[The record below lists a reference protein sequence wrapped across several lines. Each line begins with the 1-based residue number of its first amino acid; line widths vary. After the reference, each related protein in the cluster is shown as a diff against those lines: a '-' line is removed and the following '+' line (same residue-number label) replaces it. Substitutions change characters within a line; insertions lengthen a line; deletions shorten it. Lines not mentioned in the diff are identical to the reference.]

1 MTVLTAV
8 GLGKRY
14 RRRIWALHDCSLAVP
29 EGHVVAL
36 VGPNGAGKTTLM
48 HLAAGLTTPTRGQVR
63 VLDGELPG
71 SRAALAGIGFVAQ
84 DAPLLK
90 NLPVGDMLRVAR
102 NLNQSFDMARAL
114 QRVADLDIPLRRKT
128 GALSGGQQSQLALT
142 IALAKRPRLL
152 ILDEPLARLD
162 PLARHDFTAA
172 LMSAV
177 AEDGVSVLFSSHV
190 VAELERVADYLIVL
204 NRGQLQ
210 ISGDVEDLLASHRML
225 TGPAARLR
233 RCASGSPRSR
243 QRRQAPWSSC
253 SSGCRTRAGKCHRS
267 SRPPQPDWR
276 NWSWPTCSSRVRPCY
291 PARSIWRQG
300 RAIPHRPWKAPRR
313 YCDDHWHSGRSAS

>member
-36 VGPNGAGKTTLM
+36 VGPNGAGKTTLI

-102 NLNQSFDMARAL
+102 NLNQSFDTARAL

-225 TGPAARLR
+225 TGPAGAAAALR
-233 RCASGSPRSR
+233 KWLTPVKAT
-243 QRRQAPWSSC
+243 A
-253 SSGCRTRAGKCHRS
+253 AGALEQLLVRVPHEGWEM
-267 SRPPQPDWR
+267 PPQFQAAAAGLEELVLAYLQQPGASVLPGPIDLAAGQGH
-276 NWSWPTCSSRVRPCY
+276 
-291 PARSIWRQG
+291 PAPAMESTPEVLR
-300 RAIPHRPWKAPRR
+300 
-313 YCDDHWHSGRSAS
+313 

>member
-1 MTVLTAV
+1 MKVLTAV

-102 NLNQSFDMARAL
+102 NLNQSFDLARAL

-225 TGPAARLR
+225 TGPAGAAAALR
-233 RCASGSPRSR
+233 KWLTPVKAT
-243 QRRQAPWSSC
+243 A
-253 SSGCRTRAGKCHRS
+253 AGALEQLLVRVPHKGWEM
-267 SRPPQPDWR
+267 PPQFQAAAAGLEELVLAYLQQPGASVLPGPIDLAAGQGH
-276 NWSWPTCSSRVRPCY
+276 
-291 PARSIWRQG
+291 PAPAMESTPEVLR
-300 RAIPHRPWKAPRR
+300 
-313 YCDDHWHSGRSAS
+313 

>member
-1 MTVLTAV
+1 MTVLIAAS
-8 GLGKRY
+8 LGKRY
-14 RRRIWALHDCSLAVP
+14 RRRTWALRDCSLAVP

-36 VGPNGAGKTTLM
+36 VGPNGAGKTTLL

-71 SRAALAGIGFVAQ
+71 SRAALAGVGFVAQ

-90 NLPVGDMLRVAR
+90 HLPVGDMLRVAR

-114 QRVADLDIPLRRKT
+114 QRVADLDIPLHRKT

-210 ISGDVEDLLASHRML
+210 ISGDVETLLASHRVL
-225 TGPAARLR
+225 TGPAGVAAALRERLTSVKVT
-233 RCASGSPRSR
+233 A
-243 QRRQAPWSSC
+243 
-253 SSGCRTRAGKCHRS
+253 AGAQEQMLIRVPHPGWET
-267 SRPPQPDWR
+267 PPQFQAAAAGLEELVLAYLRQPGAAVLPGPIDLAAGQG
-276 NWSWPTCSSRVRPCY
+276 Y
-291 PARSIWRQG
+291 PGPAMESTREVLR
-300 RAIPHRPWKAPRR
+300 
-313 YCDDHWHSGRSAS
+313 

>member
-14 RRRIWALHDCSLAVP
+14 RRRTWALRDCSLAVP

-71 SRAALAGIGFVAQ
+71 SRAALASIGFVAQ

-114 QRVADLDIPLRRKT
+114 QRVTDLDIPLRRKT

-142 IALAKRPRLL
+142 VALAKRPRLL

-210 ISGDVEDLLASHRML
+210 ISGNVETLLASHLVL
-225 TGPAARLR
+225 TGPAGAAAALRERLTPVKVT
-233 RCASGSPRSR
+233 A
-243 QRRQAPWSSC
+243 
-253 SSGCRTRAGKCHRS
+253 AGAQEQLLVRVPLQGWEM
-267 SRPPQPDWR
+267 PPQFQAAAAGLEELVLAYLQQPGASVLPGPIDLAAGQGH
-276 NWSWPTCSSRVRPCY
+276 
-291 PARSIWRQG
+291 PAPAMETTTEVLR
-300 RAIPHRPWKAPRR
+300 
-313 YCDDHWHSGRSAS
+313 